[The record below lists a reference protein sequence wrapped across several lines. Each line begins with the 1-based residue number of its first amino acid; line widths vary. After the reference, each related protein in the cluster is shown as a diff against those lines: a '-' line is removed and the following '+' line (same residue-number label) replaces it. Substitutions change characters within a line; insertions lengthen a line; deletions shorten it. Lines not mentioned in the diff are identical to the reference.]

1 MTGFGIKGF
10 PLGLKL
16 MVWLPAEV
24 WDVGASELD
33 FTRGF
38 LHLHVSGLGFRVL
51 GLGFRGDLLING
63 LFGP

>member
-51 GLGFRGDLLING
+51 GLGAT
-63 LFGP
+63 